1 MNSIDAVNENIPIF
15 IRISEGIKDHILMGD
30 VKEGEKLISTTQL
43 SKEFDIN
50 IATVNKGV
58 NVLVSEGIVYKKRG
72 IGMFIAEGAV
82 DKLIKK
88 ASKQADSIVIQFK
101 SDMDLNV
108 LSDVI
113 NNRVNLRDNITD
125 ITVIIGN
132 KDAYYT
138 RARIIEDGFKIQKE
152 DFK

>member
-30 VKEGEKLISTTQL
+30 VKEGEKLISTTRL

-82 DKLIKK
+82 DKLIKERR
-88 ASKQADSIVIQFK
+88 AQFK
-101 SDMDLNV
+101 EKYIVAALDEAK
-108 LSDVI
+108 
-113 NNRVNLRDNITD
+113 RLR
-125 ITVIIGN
+125 
-132 KDAYYT
+132 YT
-138 RARIIEDGFKIQKE
+138 IEELQQMVSE
-152 DFK
+152 VYNAE